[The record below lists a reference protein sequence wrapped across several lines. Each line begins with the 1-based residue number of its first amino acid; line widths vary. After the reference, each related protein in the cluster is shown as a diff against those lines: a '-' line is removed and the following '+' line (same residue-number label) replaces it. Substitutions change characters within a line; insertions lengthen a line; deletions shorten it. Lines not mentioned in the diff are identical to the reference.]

1 MSWRMSK
8 IRKVIG
14 ALALSCLTV
23 LLISQINWLTPFLSP
38 VLAQEPPATP
48 PASGLEKVAPEVQA
62 ALRSLPAG
70 EMLTV
75 IVTLRHQVDLA
86 KLAANPAQLDR
97 TARLKTVVELLRARA
112 DLSQAEL
119 KTWLAVRQAEAQVG
133 QVTSFWIFNG
143 LAVTATPAV
152 ILEVAARPEVLTI
165 TPNETIPAPPVIP
178 ADEGQLGVLAS
189 EPNLNLLDAPELW
202 ALGYRGQGIVVANMD
217 TGVDVNHP
225 GLGPKWRGGSNS
237 WFDAYGQHPTTPTDL
252 AGSSSGHGTR
262 SMGIIVGG
270 EHNGSAFGLAPE
282 ARWIAAKI
290 FADNGTAT
298 STGIHA
304 GFQWLL
310 DPDNN
315 PATPDAPHVV
325 NNSWTAALGCNLAFQ
340 ADVQAL
346 RAAGILPIFAAGNYG
361 PAAST
366 SASPANYPESFAVGA
381 TTVADAIYD
390 ASSRGASACDGT
402 IFPEVVAPG
411 VSIHTTDRFGAYT
424 YATGTSFAAPHAAG
438 ALALLLSAVPDL
450 TVSEQETALLDNVM
464 DLGISGPDNT
474 FGRGRLDLS
483 AALQPYSANL
493 AVTQLASPG
502 ALLTNQLLSYTINV
516 TNGGPALATSV
527 TLTDT
532 LPSGVALN
540 FFEANQG
547 SCDLSGPDSITCALG
562 NLASG
567 ATATATVRVIPFN
580 GGTLSNIV
588 HVTSLKPDLEPENN
602 WTTSSAQVTGQTFL
616 PLILK

>member
-1 MSWRMSK
+1 MSM

-14 ALALSCLTV
+14 LLVLSYLSMLV
-23 LLISQINWLTPFLSP
+23 ISQMNWLSPLSSP
-38 VLAQEPPATP
+38 VLAQEPPVAP
-48 PASGLEKVAPEVQA
+48 PGNGLEKVTPEVEA

-75 IVTLRHQVDLA
+75 IVTLRDQVDLA

-97 TARLKTVVELLRARA
+97 TARLKNVVESLRSRA
-112 DLSQAEL
+112 DISQREL
-119 KTWLAVRQAEAQVG
+119 KAWLAVRQAEARAG
-133 QVTSFWIFNG
+133 QITSFWVFNG

-178 ADEGQLGVLAS
+178 AEEGQLGVLSS
-189 EPNLNLLDAPELW
+189 EPNLSLIHAPELW

-225 GLGPKWRGGSNS
+225 DLSPKWRGGSNS
-237 WFDAYGQHPTTPTDL
+237 WFDPYGQHPTTPTDL
-252 AGSSSGHGTR
+252 AGGSSGHGTR

-270 EHNGSAFGLAPE
+270 EHHGSAFGLAPE

-298 STGIHA
+298 FTGIHA

-340 ADVQAL
+340 TDVQAL

-361 PAAST
+361 PNPST

-381 TTVADAIYD
+381 TTVADAIYN

-402 IFPEVVAPG
+402 VFPEVAAPG
-411 VSIHTTDRFGAYT
+411 VTIHTTDRFGTYT
-424 YATGTSFAAPHAAG
+424 NATGTSFAAPHAAG
-438 ALALLLSAVPDL
+438 ALALLLNAVPDL
-450 TVSEQETALLDNVM
+450 TVNEQETVLLDNVV
-464 DLGISGPDNT
+464 DLGAAGPDDT
-474 FGRGRLDLS
+474 FGQGRLDLS
-483 AALQPYSANL
+483 AALQPFSANL
-493 AVTQLASPG
+493 AVTQSASPG
-502 ALLTNQLLSYTINV
+502 ALLTNQLLSYAINV
-516 TNGGPALATSV
+516 TNGGPTLATSV
-527 TLTDT
+527 MLTDT
-532 LPSGVALN
+532 LPAGVALY
-540 FFEANQG
+540 FLEASQG
-547 SCDLSGPDSITCALG
+547 SCDLAALDSVTCTLG
-562 NLASG
+562 NLANG
-567 ATATATVRVIPFN
+567 ATATVTVRVIPQH
-580 GGTLSNIV
+580 GGTITNTV
-588 HVTSLKPDLEPENN
+588 NVASLKPDLEPENN
-602 WTTSSAQVTGQTFL
+602 LATSSTQVTGQIFL
-616 PLILK
+616 PFILK